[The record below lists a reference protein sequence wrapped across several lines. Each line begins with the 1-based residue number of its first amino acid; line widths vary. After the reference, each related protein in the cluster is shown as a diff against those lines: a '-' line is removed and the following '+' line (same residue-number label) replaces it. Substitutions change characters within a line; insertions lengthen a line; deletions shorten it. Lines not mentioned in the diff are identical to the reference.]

1 MRSSARKISDQE
13 NSYKNQGMIGR
24 NVVAGVI
31 GVYDLSVYEF
41 MQLPLKKKKKEREK
55 IQDWFFSST
64 FYPVVSETSCT
75 VSQDARLKWDIL
87 YSMQSFQWSLRTTF
101 LFFHGSSRNIDNP
114 VGRPVFRR
122 P

>member
-55 IQDWFFSST
+55 IQDCFFSST

-87 YSMQSFQWSLRTTF
+87 YSMQSFQ
-101 LFFHGSSRNIDNP
+101 
-114 VGRPVFRR
+114 
-122 P
+122 